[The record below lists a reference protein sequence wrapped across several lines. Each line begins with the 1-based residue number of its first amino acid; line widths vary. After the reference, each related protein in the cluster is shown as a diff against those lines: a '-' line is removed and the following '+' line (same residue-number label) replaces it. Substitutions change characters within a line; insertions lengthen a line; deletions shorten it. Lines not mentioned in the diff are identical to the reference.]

1 MRVIIYTLRSDSNY
15 NCHLTLATTDEQCG
29 SYSYSCAALRCS
41 ALLWGGE
48 GERPGYGLQCL
59 LDESAGDC
67 SKYCYKVV
75 HHLLQYFHVAS
86 AKQNQ
91 FETLQ
96 IKIHEQ
102 DALYTKNLEAGVEL
116 QQATHR
122 KNEQLEAKIHELQL
136 IIKTLKEQ
144 QTALEQNDAVNNSLM
159 KEKDKRIAEL
169 KQNDEAKNSVISA
182 KDKLIDV
189 LKQND
194 AVKDKR
200 NGDLTQQILNSV
212 DVRQLNKLF
221 KYVDRAEAT
230 SCLPFDNSNDIQTIR
245 VPGIESF
252 RVPCDS
258 TFAGSGWT
266 VVQRRQDGSVN
277 FKRNWDQYKNGF
289 GDLRNEFWLG
299 LEKVHLM
306 TKFQSH
312 ELFVQLED
320 FNHETRYARY
330 SNFSIASESRSYELL
345 TVGAYSGNAGN
356 ALDTN
361 SQYDHKNMKFA
372 TPDRDNQYKCAG
384 TYDSVESDGDCTRY
398 CYKVVQQLLQ
408 YFRVSSAKLDQ
419 FETLQAK
426 IHEQELY
433 IKKLEATPKVQE
445 ETLEKIQELQTKIDE
460 QQILTKTVQ
469 TKLDEQQAALKQN
482 VKNSI
487 INEKDNLIA
496 DLKQQ
501 ILDSVDVRQLTKYL
515 ALSPFEFPVIQ
526 HLLAAVGPLFN
537 VVKTAQWISIEP
549 GMSIRTA
556 LETCAVNF
564 GSDSKNCIS

>member
-1 MRVIIYTLRSDSNY
+1 
-15 NCHLTLATTDEQCG
+15 
-29 SYSYSCAALRCS
+29 
-41 ALLWGGE
+41 
-48 GERPGYGLQCL
+48 
-59 LDESAGDC
+59 
-67 SKYCYKVV
+67 
-75 HHLLQYFHVAS
+75 
-86 AKQNQ
+86 
-91 FETLQ
+91 
-96 IKIHEQ
+96 
-102 DALYTKNLEAGVEL
+102 
-116 QQATHR
+116 
-122 KNEQLEAKIHELQL
+122 
-136 IIKTLKEQ
+136 
-144 QTALEQNDAVNNSLM
+144 M

-345 TVGAYSGNAGN
+345 TQC
-356 ALDTN
+356 LL
-361 SQYDHKNMKFA
+361 
-372 TPDRDNQYKCAG
+372 
-384 TYDSVESDGDCTRY
+384 SVESDGDCTRY

-501 ILDSVDVRQLTKYL
+501 ILDSVDVRQLTKVFKYVDRAEATSCL
-515 ALSPFEFPVIQ
+515 PFDNSNDIQTIRVPGIESFRVPCDSTFAGSGWTVVQRRQDGSVDFNRTWDEYKNGFGDLRGEFWLGLEKLHLMTKFQSHELYIQLEDFNHEKRYARYSNFSIASESRFFELLTVGAYRGNAGNALDYWPKNKGLRAIV
-526 HLLAAVGPLFN
+526 N
-537 VVKTAQWISIEP
+537 IE
-549 GMSIRTA
+549 I
-556 LETCAVNF
+556 C
-564 GSDSKNCIS
+564 NCRS